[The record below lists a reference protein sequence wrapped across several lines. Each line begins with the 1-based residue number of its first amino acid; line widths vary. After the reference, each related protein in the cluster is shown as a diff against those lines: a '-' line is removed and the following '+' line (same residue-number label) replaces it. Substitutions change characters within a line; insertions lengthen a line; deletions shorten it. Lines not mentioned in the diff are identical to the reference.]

1 MARHRHLVLYDIRDD
16 QRLRRVCDVAKAYG
30 YRLQYSVFV
39 CDVNATE
46 MIRLKWS
53 LGAIIDHRVDSV
65 ALIDLGE
72 VERVG
77 VSAFSFLGHRTE
89 LPDTGAT
96 VI

>member
-1 MARHRHLVLYDIRDD
+1 MARRRHLVLYDIRDD

-39 CDVNATE
+39 CDVNPTE
-46 MIRLKWS
+46 LIQLKWS
-53 LGAIIDHRVDSV
+53 LGAVIDHRVDSV

-72 VERVG
+72 AERVG
-77 VSAFSFLGHRTE
+77 MNAFTFLGCRTE